1 MKYVLMYVDTPEQL
15 EAVPAE
21 RQQEVYQQIYAWFGE
36 HGAAFS
42 DSGAELQPPSTATTV
57 RSGGDGADPVVV
69 DGPYS
74 EAKERIGGFS
84 VIDVPDLD
92 AAIALVRTWPSLQLP
107 GVSVEIRPMVED
119 YSHMED
125 GSSS

>member
-1 MKYVLMYVDTPEQL
+1 M
-15 EAVPAE
+15 
-21 RQQEVYQQIYAWFGE
+21 
-36 HGAAFS
+36 
-42 DSGAELQPPSTATTV
+42 
-57 RSGGDGADPVVV
+57 V

-107 GVSVEIRPMVED
+107 GVSVEIRPMIED

>member
-1 MKYVLMYVDTPEQL
+1 MKFEKLLKML
-15 EAVPAE
+15 
-21 RQQEVYQQIYAWFGE
+21 G
-36 HGAAFS
+36 
-42 DSGAELQPPSTATTV
+42 
-57 RSGGDGADPVVV
+57 PVVV
-69 DGPYS
+69 MAIAGGLAACDGARMTINGDEGVPLSELDLSGDPPTEVASFGPDAVDIRTGGTLAIEVEGSS

-119 YSHMED
+119 YSQFE
-125 GSSS
+125 